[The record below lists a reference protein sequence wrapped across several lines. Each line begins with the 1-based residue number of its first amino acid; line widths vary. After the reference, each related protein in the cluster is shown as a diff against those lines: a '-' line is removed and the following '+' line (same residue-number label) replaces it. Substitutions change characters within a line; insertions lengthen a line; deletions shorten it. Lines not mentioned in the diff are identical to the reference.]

1 MVELGP
7 ELRRRRES
15 AGYSLDKMA
24 KLVHF
29 TKGHL
34 SKVETGRTQANRELA
49 AAYDQVLGANGELI
63 AIADAQPARRKPRG
77 LMGLPAHTPHFVGR
91 GPELTALG
99 AVLGERQNIRVAV
112 ISGMAGSGKTALAV
126 AAARTAADSF
136 LDGCLLFDLRGHSP
150 GMHPQSP
157 AETAYHLLQSL
168 DTTHDLI
175 PADPD
180 GRVNLLRDT
189 LRNRDVLVVL
199 DNVRHA
205 GQVRPLLPAEGRSR
219 VIITSRWRLPAL
231 DDAWHLDIDALS
243 PAEALRLFQSLMHG
257 TTTVDEPDAAAIVAH
272 CGHLPLAIRIAAAR
286 ILRGGWSAR
295 RFLQRL
301 ADRSTKLTYLEETER
316 GVSAALAITCD
327 LLPPE
332 QRELLGLMA
341 NHPSTTMPV
350 PSVQAVAGL
359 APGDTDLLLDGLHE
373 AHLVSRSEDEQVRL
387 HDLVHTYA
395 MQHVRPADEVSRL
408 AFDRLTDH
416 YLAAAIAADKL
427 LEPARHRPAIEAT
440 LHSEAPFEDAAGA
453 LAWMRSQ
460 WPTLVRLTDL
470 VTDRRCWQLAL
481 AVRGFFFQEK
491 LYDSWIHMHLAA
503 LTAAAGDPAAT
514 GRVLNG
520 IGMARL
526 EMGQVAESV
535 DCHERALRSFV
546 EAGDKPGAVDA
557 SASLAWARMHQD
569 EVPASLE
576 GLTAALAEYRRTG
589 RDRNTVIT
597 LRGIAFALT
606 CLDRFDEA
614 RAHATEARR
623 SAAAP
628 IDVVRGINCLAWV
641 EYRAGA
647 AARARDLYAEAADL
661 AELADN
667 GYERARALTGLGNL
681 AGRAGDH
688 DGAAVWWA
696 QAAEHYADLVPVV
709 VWEAR
714 AREELTRA

>member
-15 AGYSLDKMA
+15 AGHSLDKMA
-24 KLVHF
+24 ALVHF
-29 TKGHL
+29 TKGYL
-34 SKVETGRTQANRELA
+34 SKVETGRVQANKELA
-49 AAYDQVLGANGELI
+49 AAYDRVLGANGELV
-63 AIADAQPARRKPRG
+63 AIAEVQPPRRKPRG
-77 LMGLPAHTPHFVGR
+77 LMGLPAHTAHFVGR
-91 GPELTALG
+91 VPELTVLE
-99 AVLGERQNIRVAV
+99 AVLSERQTIKVAV
-112 ISGMAGSGKTALAV
+112 VSGMAGSGKTALAV
-126 AAARTAADSF
+126 AAARAAADSF
-136 LDGCLLFDLRGHSP
+136 PDGCLLFDLRGHSP
-150 GMHPQSP
+150 GMHAQSA

-168 DTTHDLI
+168 DTAHDLI

-180 GRVNLLRDT
+180 GRTNLLRDT

-205 GQVRPLLPAEGRSR
+205 DQVRPLLPAEGRSR
-219 VIITSRWRLPAL
+219 VIITSRWRLPSL
-231 DDAWHLDIDALS
+231 DDAWHVDIDALA
-243 PAEALRLFQSLMHG
+243 PHEALVLFQSLMRD
-257 TTTVDEPDAAAIVAH
+257 TTTVDDQDAAAIVAH

-301 ADRSTKLTYLEETER
+301 AERSTKLAYLEETER
-316 GVSAALAITCD
+316 GVGAALAITCD

-332 QRELLGLMA
+332 QRELLGLMS

-350 PSVQAVAGL
+350 QSVQALSGL
-359 APGDTDLLLDGLHE
+359 GPGDTDLLLDGLHE
-373 AHLVSRSEDEQVRL
+373 AHLVSRSEDELVRL
-387 HDLVHTYA
+387 HDLVHTFA
-395 MQHVRPADEVSRL
+395 MQHVRPAEPVSRP
-408 AFDRLTDH
+408 AFDRLVDH
-416 YLAAAIAADKL
+416 YLAAAIAADEL
-427 LEPARHRPAIEAT
+427 LEPARHRPVTRAS
-440 LHSEAPFEDAAGA
+440 LHSEPPFEDAAGA
-453 LAWMRSQ
+453 LAWMRTQ

-470 VTDRRCWQLAL
+470 VTDQRCWQLAL

-503 LTAAAGDPAAT
+503 LTTAADDPAAT

-526 EMGQVAESV
+526 ELGQVAESV
-535 DCHERALRSFV
+535 DCHERAHAAFV
-546 EAGDKPGAVDA
+546 KAGDKFGAIDA
-557 SASLAWARMHQD
+557 SASLAWARMHQG
-569 EVPASLE
+569 EAAVALA
-576 GLTAALAEYRRTG
+576 GLTTALAEYRRAG

-614 RAHATEARR
+614 RAHATQARR
-623 SAAAP
+623 SASAP

-641 EYRAGA
+641 EYRSGA
-647 AARARDLYAEAADL
+647 AALARDLYAEAADL
-661 AELADN
+661 AELAEN

-681 AGRAGDH
+681 AHRKGDH
-688 DGAAVWWA
+688 AEAAAWWG

-709 VWEAR
+709 AWEAGAR
-714 AREELTRA
+714 AELTGE

>member
-15 AGYSLDKMA
+15 AGLSLDKMA
-24 KLVHF
+24 RLVHF

-34 SKVETGRTQANRELA
+34 SKVENGHTQANRELA
-49 AAYDQVLGANGELI
+49 AAYDRVLEANGDLV
-63 AIADAQPARRKPRG
+63 AIAEAQPARRKPRG
-77 LMGLPAHTPHFVGR
+77 LMGLPAHTAHFVGR
-91 GPELTALG
+91 TAELTALS
-99 AVLGERQNIRVAV
+99 AVLGERQNVKVAV

-126 AAARTAADSF
+126 AAARAAADSF
-136 LDGCLLFDLRGHSP
+136 PDGCLLFDLRGHSP
-150 GMHPQSP
+150 GMHAQSP
-157 AETAYHLLQSL
+157 AETAHHLLQSL
-168 DTTHDLI
+168 DTAQDLI

-180 GRVNLLRDT
+180 GRTNLLRDT

-199 DNVRHA
+199 DNVRNA
-205 GQVRPLLPAEGRSR
+205 DQVRSLLPAEGRSR
-219 VIITSRWRLPAL
+219 VIVTSRWRLPSL
-231 DDAWHLDIDALS
+231 DDAWHIDIDALT
-243 PAEALRLFQSLMHG
+243 PPEALRLFQSLMRG
-257 TTTVDEPDAAAIVAH
+257 ETAVDDGDAAAIVAH

-286 ILRGGWSAR
+286 VLRGGWSAR

-301 ADRSTKLTYLEETER
+301 ADRSTKLAYLEETER

-332 QRELLGLMA
+332 QRDLLGLMA
-341 NHPSTTMPV
+341 NHPSTSMPV

-373 AHLVSRSEDEQVRL
+373 AHLVSRTPDEQVHL

-395 MQHVRPADEVSRL
+395 MQHVRPSDELARP
-408 AFDRLTDH
+408 AFDRLVEH
-416 YLAAAIAADKL
+416 YLAAAIAADEL
-427 LEPARHRPAIEAT
+427 LEPARHRPAVRAS
-440 LHSEAPFEDAAGA
+440 LHSETPFEDAAGA

-470 VTDRRCWQLAL
+470 VTDQRCWQLAL

-503 LTAAAGDPAAT
+503 LTTAVGDPAAT

-535 DCHERALRSFV
+535 DCHERALASFV
-546 EAGDKPGAVDA
+546 KAGDKAGAVDA
-557 SASLAWARMHQD
+557 SASLAWARMHQG
-569 EVPASLE
+569 EATAAME
-576 GLTAALAEYRRTG
+576 GLTAALAEYRRAG
-589 RDRNTVIT
+589 RERNTVIT

-606 CLDRFDEA
+606 CLDRFAEA
-614 RAHATEARR
+614 RTHATEARR
-623 SAAAP
+623 SASAP

-641 EYRAGA
+641 EYRTGET
-647 AARARDLYAEAADL
+647 ARARELYAEAADL

-667 GYERARALTGLGNL
+667 GFERARALTGLGNV
-681 AGRAGDH
+681 AART
-688 DGAAVWWA
+688 GAQEEAATWWA
-696 QAAEHYADLVPVV
+696 QAGDHYAGLVPVV
-709 VWEAR
+709 VWEAH
-714 AREELTRA
+714 ARVELTGS

>member
-29 TKGHL
+29 TKGYL

-49 AAYDQVLGANGELI
+49 AAYDKVLEADGELI
-63 AIADAQPARRKPRG
+63 AIAEVQPVRRKPRG
-77 LMGLPAHTPHFVGR
+77 MMGLPAHTRHFVGR

-99 AVLGERQNIRVAV
+99 AVLGERQNIKVAV
-112 ISGMAGSGKTALAV
+112 VSGMAGSGKTSLAV
-126 AAARTAADSF
+126 AAARAAADSF
-136 LDGCLLFDLRGHSP
+136 PDGCILFDLRGHSP
-150 GMHPQSP
+150 GMHAQAP
-157 AETAYHLLQSL
+157 AETAYHLLRSL
-168 DTTHDLI
+168 DVPHDLI
-175 PADPD
+175 PADAD
-180 GRVNLLRDT
+180 GRTNLLRDT

-205 GQVRPLLPAEGRSR
+205 DQVRPLLPAEGRSR
-219 VIITSRWRLPAL
+219 VIITSRWRLPSL
-231 DDAWHLDIDALS
+231 DDAWHIDLDALA
-243 PAEALRLFQSLMHG
+243 PAEALRLFQSLLQG
-257 TTTVDEPDAAAIVAH
+257 TSTVDDQDAAAIVAH

-295 RFLQRL
+295 RFLRRL
-301 ADRSTKLTYLEETER
+301 ADSSTKLAHLEETER
-316 GVSAALAITCD
+316 GVSAALAVTCD

-341 NHPSTTMPV
+341 NHPSGSMPV

-359 APGDTDLLLDGLHE
+359 GPGDTDLLLDGLHE

-395 MQHVRPADEVSRL
+395 IQYVRPAEEVSRP
-408 AFDRLTDH
+408 AFDRLVDH
-416 YLAAAIAADKL
+416 YLAAAIAADEL
-427 LEPARHRPAIEAT
+427 REPERRRPETEAS
-440 LHSEAPFEDAAGA
+440 LHSEPPFEGSSGA

-470 VTDRRCWQLAL
+470 LADERCWQLAL

-503 LTAAAGDPAAT
+503 LGTASGNPAAT
-514 GRVLNG
+514 AKLLNG

-526 EMGQVAESV
+526 ESGQVAASV
-535 DCHERALRSFV
+535 DCHERALASFV
-546 EAGDKPGAVDA
+546 EAGDEAGAIDA
-557 SASLAWARMHQD
+557 SASLAWARMHQN
-569 EVPASLE
+569 EPATALE
-576 GLTAALAEYRRTG
+576 GLTAALSAYRQAG
-589 RDRNTVIT
+589 RDRNVVIT
-597 LRGIAFALT
+597 LRGMAFALT
-606 CLDRFDEA
+606 CLGRLDEA
-614 RAHATEARR
+614 RTHALEARR
-623 SAAAP
+623 SASTS
-628 IDVVRGINCLAWV
+628 IDVIRGIACVAWV

-647 AARARDLYAEAADL
+647 TGRARELYAEAADL
-661 AELADN
+661 AELAEN

-681 AGRAGDH
+681 AEQAGDH
-688 DGAAVWWA
+688 DEAAVWWT
-696 QAAEHYADLVPVV
+696 QAAEHYTHLIPAI

-714 AREELTRA
+714 AREELTAE